1 MGVRA
6 WGQGGGSGRGV
17 RVELKV
23 GYMRPQSGGCRQGS
37 ENKSWLLAKRISGK
51 GTLKDREF
59 KIFFN
64 CTKSAKKIF
73 EQEFQISCN

>member
-23 GYMRPQSGGCRQGS
+23 EYMRPQSGVAGRGQ
-37 ENKSWLLAKRISGK
+37 
-51 GTLKDREF
+51 
-59 KIFFN
+59 
-64 CTKSAKKIF
+64 
-73 EQEFQISCN
+73 QIEVGF